1 MRFHAKSLLKI
12 KIREHVLSYCFF
24 FCVFSSYSEAT
35 NVSKLPLVDLVF
47 FLFFLFHLPKFYEYI
62 FCLFLFQRPLC
73 VIECRTAVIL
83 YAKLHIV
90 SVQYVNGAVTHMYL
104 NNKNHWLANGSH
116 LKTIQ
121 SWQYFDFP
129 FEQHYKINK

>member
-1 MRFHAKSLLKI
+1 MFYHI
-12 KIREHVLSYCFF
+12 VFF
-24 FCVFSSYSEAT
+24 FVFSLHIRRQLMYL
-35 NVSKLPLVDLVF
+35 NYPWLIWF
-47 FLFFLFHLPKFYEYI
+47 FSCFFLFHLPKFYEYI

-83 YAKLHIV
+83 YAKSHIV